1 MSQQVVNING
11 IEFDVEFDYQPR
23 EEATQFYPGC
33 NESID
38 ITGVTMQGVQVGEI
52 IAPYWLGRI
61 EEDLMENRDEI

>member
-11 IEFDVEFDYQPR
+11 LEFDVEFDYQPR

-38 ITGVTMQGVQVGEI
+38 ITTVKVRCVEISEI
-52 IAPYWLGRI
+52 IS
-61 EEDLMENRDEI
+61 